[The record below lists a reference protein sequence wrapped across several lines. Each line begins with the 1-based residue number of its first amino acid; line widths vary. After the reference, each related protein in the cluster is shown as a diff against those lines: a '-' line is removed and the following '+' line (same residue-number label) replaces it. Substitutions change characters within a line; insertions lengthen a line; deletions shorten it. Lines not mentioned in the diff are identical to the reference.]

1 MKLQNLSPLAIYNA
15 TRLQQEIQ
23 LDSCADITILFENTM
38 PMSSL
43 KLLIKF
49 LFKNTKISSEYINNL
64 FTKSSTDGKSTIL
77 LYFHEAVVQDVGLKD
92 IFMNLIQKASETA
105 QDAFLLFFGQVFMN
119 NQTELN

>member
-49 LFKNTKISSEYINNL
+49 LFKNTKISSEHINNL

-105 QDAFLLFFGQVFMN
+105 
-119 NQTELN
+119 